1 MPTWLARPFV
11 LALLVAVLQTG
22 ALAAM
27 ILERARLIATGR
39 EIVLPTVPVDPRSLF
54 RGDYVILNYEISTVP
69 AADLIAKPGNDGDS
83 VYVLLERRSKEGADA
98 WVPVAATRAR
108 PAAGGPDRIVLAGW
122 QVGHVHVLDN
132 QTARVRVRYGIE
144 SYFVPEG
151 AGKDLEARVRAQAL
165 SVVVAVGTSGQAAIK
180 GLVLDGKTRYDE
192 PLF

>member
-1 MPTWLARPFV
+1 MPAWLARPLV
-11 LALLVAVLQTG
+11 LALLVALLQTG

-27 ILERARLIATGR
+27 ILDRARLIATGR

-69 AADLIAKPGNDGDS
+69 AADLVAKPGNDGDS
-83 VYVLLERRSKEGADA
+83 LYVLLERRRKDGAENWA
-98 WVPVAATRAR
+98 PISASRSRPQATGA
-108 PAAGGPDRIVLAGW
+108 DRIVLAGW
-122 QVGHVHVLDN
+122 QVGQVRNN
-132 QTARVRVRYGIE
+132 QTPSVRVRYGIE

-151 AGKDLEARVRAQAL
+151 TGKDLEARVRAEAL
-165 SVVVAVGTSGQAAIK
+165 SVIVAVGSGGQAAIK

>member
-1 MPTWLARPFV
+1 MPAWLARPLV

-27 ILERARLIATGR
+27 IFERARLIASGR

-69 AADLIAKPGNDGDS
+69 AADLVAKPGNDGDD
-83 VYVLLERRSKEGADA
+83 VYVLLERRPKDGADA
-98 WVPVAATRAR
+98 WAPITASRTRPQASG
-108 PAAGGPDRIVLAGW
+108 ADRIVLAGW
-122 QVGHVHVLDN
+122 QVGNVHVHGGPN
-132 QTARVRVRYGIE
+132 ASIRVRYGIE

-151 AGKDLEARVRAQAL
+151 AGKALEARVRAQAL
-165 SVVVAVGTSGQAAIK
+165 SVVVAVGSSGKAAIK